1 MVDLVVFL
9 LFNRVLPQWSEEF
22 HSAFKII
29 RLSLLPT
36 SVCVTKFDK
45 NIEPKTNSFTIYQ
58 KGHEEKNLPP
68 QNKMISAEHYK
79 ELLICIVLLICEYF
93 KFVCAC
99 TFFQS
104 RTLHLFNLWKG
115 FFFFPV
121 KTKSI
126 FYLIYA
132 LVIYHINNCDK
143 ILWYTSGTVF
153 SVLSENTL

>member
-1 MVDLVVFL
+1 M
-9 LFNRVLPQWSEEF
+9 
-22 HSAFKII
+22 
-29 RLSLLPT
+29 
-36 SVCVTKFDK
+36 TKFDK
-45 NIEPKTNSFTIYQ
+45 NIEPETNSFTIYQ

-68 QNKMISAEHYK
+68 QNKMISAEHRK

-93 KFVCAC
+93 KFVCAY

-126 FYLIYA
+126 FYA
-132 LVIYHINNCDK
+132 QRN
-143 ILWYTSGTVF
+143 
-153 SVLSENTL
+153 